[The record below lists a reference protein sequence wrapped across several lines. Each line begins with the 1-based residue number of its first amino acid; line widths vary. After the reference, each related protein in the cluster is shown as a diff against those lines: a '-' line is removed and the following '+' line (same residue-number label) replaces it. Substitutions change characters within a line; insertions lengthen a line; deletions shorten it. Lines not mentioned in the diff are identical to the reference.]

1 MSETIDW
8 DPEQLVHAADR
19 QLRTGEWKEA
29 VELLRRALVL
39 DEAYAH
45 AHAMLAL
52 ALLVPNRLVGADAE
66 SKRALELAG
75 GSPYCHYARAATAFA
90 RGRFEEAWTSCA
102 VALGGLGIVEIGKQP
117 ETEVAIHV
125 LGAKIRQ
132 ARGETELARELLER
146 AIAWMPQRVS
156 TRVEAAKLEL
166 AAGRI
171 EIAASHANEALRRAG
186 TDLAANVVAGEIEL
200 RTGDVAAAERHAQL
214 ALLQDSTD
222 RDALRLWA
230 AVKSRKQ
237 PATGW
242 VWRAFVWVATRDDQ
256 QQNGL
261 LVGSFLGV
269 QLLMILAN
277 AAGLPGV
284 QSKLIWVWLA
294 FLLGI
299 YYGPVALHK
308 LVSSDAG
315 TPDRSV

>member
-1 MSETIDW
+1 MSDTVDW
-8 DPEQLVHAADR
+8 DPEQLVRAADR
-19 QLRTGEWKEA
+19 QLRTGAWKEA

-39 DEAYAH
+39 DEEYAH

-102 VALGGLGIVEIGKQP
+102 VALGGGLELGNQP
-117 ETEVAIHV
+117 ETEVEIHV

-146 AIAWMPQRVS
+146 AIAWMPQRAS

-171 EIAASHANEALRRAG
+171 ELAASHANEALRRAG
-186 TDLAANVVAGEIEL
+186 TDLAANVVAGEIDL
-200 RTGDVAAAERHAQL
+200 HTGDVEAAERHAQL

-222 RDALRLWA
+222 SDALRLWA
-230 AVKSRKQ
+230 AIKSRKH

-242 VWRAFVWVATRDDQ
+242 SWRAFVWIATRDDQ
-256 QQNGL
+256 QQNGV

-277 AAGLPGV
+277 AAGWPGV

-294 FLLGI
+294 FLLGV

-308 LVSSDAG
+308 LVSADAG

>member
-1 MSETIDW
+1 MSETVDW
-8 DPEQLVHAADR
+8 DPDQLVRAADR
-19 QLRTGEWKEA
+19 ELRTGDWRPA

-39 DEAYAH
+39 DEEHAH

-52 ALLVPNRLVGADAE
+52 ALLVPNRLIGADAE
-66 SKRALELAG
+66 SRRALELAG

-102 VALGGLGIVEIGKQP
+102 VAIGGGLEIGAQP
-117 ETEVAIHV
+117 ETETEVAIHV

-132 ARGETELARELLER
+132 ARGETDLARELLER

-186 TDLAANVVAGEIEL
+186 TDLAANVIAGEIDL
-200 RTGDVAAAERHAQL
+200 RTGDLAAAERHVQL
-214 ALLQDSTD
+214 ALFEDSTD

-230 AVKSRKQ
+230 AIKSRKQ

-242 VWRAFVWVATRDDQ
+242 AWRAFVWIATRDDQ

-261 LVGSFLGV
+261 LVGSFLFV

-284 QSKLIWVWLA
+284 QNTLLWVWLA
-294 FLLGI
+294 FLLGV
-299 YYGPVALHK
+299 YYGPVGLHK
-308 LVSSDAG
+308 IVSSDVG
-315 TPDRSV
+315 TPDRSM